1 MIFDAFGYTLDLNSC
16 SIIRHGK
23 EVKIT
28 IAIPNDEE
36 TVIDSDSGNLI
47 IGDLLGDGKKG
58 KESLEYYIESGE
70 NRQLTNRGLVEN
82 IQKLFNESLI

>member
-1 MIFDAFGYTLDLNSC
+1 MLYDAFGYTLDLNTE

-23 EVKIT
+23 EVKIN
-28 IAIPNDEE
+28 IAAPADDE
-36 TVIDSDSGNLI
+36 TVIDSDNGTLF
-47 IGDLLGDGKKG
+47 IGDLLNNGKTG

-70 NRQLTNRGLVEN
+70 NRQLTDRGLVEN

>member
-1 MIFDAFGYTLDLNSC
+1 MIFDAYGYTLDLNTE

-23 EVKIT
+23 EVKIN
-28 IAIPNDEE
+28 IAVPTNEE
-36 TVIDSDSGNLI
+36 TVIDSDSGTLF
-47 IGDLLGDGKKG
+47 IGDLLNNGKKG

-70 NRQLTNRGLVEN
+70 NRQLINRGLVEN

>member
-1 MIFDAFGYTLDLNSC
+1 MIFDAYGYTLDLNTN
-16 SIIRHGK
+16 SIVRHGK
-23 EVKIT
+23 EIKIK

-36 TVIDSDSGNLI
+36 VVIDSDGDTLF
-47 IGDLLGDGKKG
+47 IGDLLNNGKTG

>member
-1 MIFDAFGYTLDLNSC
+1 MIFDAYGYTLDLNSE
-16 SIIRHGK
+16 SIVRHGK

-28 IAIPNDEE
+28 IAVPADNE
-36 TVIDSDSGNLI
+36 TVIDSDGGTLF
-47 IGDLLGDGKKG
+47 IGDLLNNGKTG